1 MQHGLQQLVTQV
13 SHATTAMV
21 ENIGSLAQGNQKLY
35 QQSARQAK
43 ELEEVTTHIATLE
56 THVEGNTGYA
66 RLASSRADE
75 ARQAAV
81 GGDQRMMSTVNVH
94 AGDRRAIF

>member
-1 MQHGLQQLVTQV
+1 
-13 SHATTAMV
+13 MV

-43 ELEEVTTHIATLE
+43 ELEEVTAHIASLE

-66 RLASSRADE
+66 KLASSR
-75 ARQAAV
+75 R
-81 GGDQRMMSTVNVH
+81 
-94 AGDRRAIF
+94 